1 MAKRGRKKKNKIDI
15 NIAVVALVLLSILLM
30 ILIYTKSGS
39 IGETLSPMLGGIMG
53 FIKYI
58 IPIGTL
64 LIAIYMTQNDKEYMT
79 HKLIQYGIFLLCV
92 AAMLSIFQ
100 VGKGNLSIDKEFDK
114 VIEDAYYLGEKDIG
128 GGAIGAVVA
137 VPLIKALGST
147 GAVILTIGIAVI
159 LLIFMF
165 GIRPAEMISDLL
177 DELRERKEEKKK
189 EKKSKHSY
197 DDTVIEE
204 DTKGRK
210 LREKEEAAKL
220 ASQFEDQLTI
230 NINEKDNKDDKKK
243 YNHNDLSIPFFGKK
257 KEEPSSPDV
266 IDANLFKQVE
276 EQKEDKTKEVLQLE
290 HTITE
295 EDENYEFPPVQL
307 LAEPEKKTS
316 KGGKK
321 AVMDTATKLQK
332 TLYSFGV
339 SAKVEMYLL
348 VQQLPDMN

>member
-100 VGKGNLSIDKEFDK
+100 VGKGNLSIDKEYDK

-276 EQKEDKTKEVLQLE
+276 EQKETK
-290 HTITE
+290 
-295 EDENYEFPPVQL
+295 
-307 LAEPEKKTS
+307 
-316 KGGKK
+316 
-321 AVMDTATKLQK
+321 
-332 TLYSFGV
+332 
-339 SAKVEMYLL
+339 
-348 VQQLPDMN
+348 

>member
-128 GGAIGAVVA
+128 GGAIGAAVA

-189 EKKSKHSY
+189 DGNHDSDNHFYSSSADNTFVAFQHDDSGKGDDDEADCENIRKVSPPLSGVVVQACHCSDERAAGDRFVDCLSRTDVYLQVGPAFQEYFHDVRFREIVLGIVAFLSQWLQQSQYIFPFHSLFARQFFGNLIFFPF
-197 DDTVIEE
+197 DGEVRVDGVTVIHHNAGNGINQDHSGKE
-204 DTKGRK
+204 KG
-210 LREKEEAAKL
+210 
-220 ASQFEDQLTI
+220 
-230 NINEKDNKDDKKK
+230 
-243 YNHNDLSIPFFGKK
+243 
-257 KEEPSSPDV
+257 
-266 IDANLFKQVE
+266 
-276 EQKEDKTKEVLQLE
+276 
-290 HTITE
+290 
-295 EDENYEFPPVQL
+295 
-307 LAEPEKKTS
+307 
-316 KGGKK
+316 
-321 AVMDTATKLQK
+321 
-332 TLYSFGV
+332 
-339 SAKVEMYLL
+339 
-348 VQQLPDMN
+348 

>member
-1 MAKRGRKKKNKIDI
+1 
-15 NIAVVALVLLSILLM
+15 
-30 ILIYTKSGS
+30 
-39 IGETLSPMLGGIMG
+39 
-53 FIKYI
+53 
-58 IPIGTL
+58 
-64 LIAIYMTQNDKEYMT
+64 MTQNDKEYMT

-100 VGKGNLSIDKEFDK
+100 VGKGNLSIDKEYDK

-257 KEEPSSPDV
+257 KEELRGADSYAIAAIMMRIGGWSKPDAS
-266 IDANLFKQVE
+266 IRISLYGKQRVY
-276 EQKEDKTKEVLQLE
+276 KR
-290 HTITE
+290 
-295 EDENYEFPPVQL
+295 N
-307 LAEPEKKTS
+307 
-316 KGGKK
+316 
-321 AVMDTATKLQK
+321 
-332 TLYSFGV
+332 
-339 SAKVEMYLL
+339 
-348 VQQLPDMN
+348 